1 MSDLHKLTDEQLVR
15 GIRNA
20 EAARESHNAASEA
33 ADTRSKMSREVGSSM
48 TYPASTNLASKIWHD
63 GKIVKNNN
71 VIQRYKHELQRRKNK
86 KQKEGGRETTSSEW
100 CKRRPGSTGCTI
112 MGGRRRK
119 VRSNAKTRRRYK
131 KKTTRSRRYRSSN
144 KK

>member
-1 MSDLHKLTDEQLVR
+1 
-15 GIRNA
+15 
-20 EAARESHNAASEA
+20 
-33 ADTRSKMSREVGSSM
+33 
-48 TYPASTNLASKIWHD
+48 
-63 GKIVKNNN
+63 
-71 VIQRYKHELQRRKNK
+71 
-86 KQKEGGRETTSSEW
+86 
-100 CKRRPGSTGCTI
+100 